1 MLSKPVRKKLLK
13 KRPPKE
19 ESVGRLIYLLYRHLT
34 VWGESR
40 WPKVGLHSFGPSHI
54 HLLATIGLDGVS
66 NSGMA
71 KRAKVSKQAMSKLV
85 KEMLELGLIVI
96 QVNENDSRCNIITL
110 TDKGAE
116 TLIQIWETN
125 ELLKKQVEKRLGK
138 AKSKR
143 VLTLMSELVDT
154 LDSEED
160 QSGQR
165 G

>member
-1 MLSKPVRKKLLK
+1 
-13 KRPPKE
+13 
-19 ESVGRLIYLLYRHLT
+19 
-34 VWGESR
+34 
-40 WPKVGLHSFGPSHI
+40 
-54 HLLATIGLDGVS
+54 
-66 NSGMA
+66 
-71 KRAKVSKQAMSKLV
+71 MSKLV